1 MAYDT
6 LYDQT
11 TGWSFT
17 VTEAEKYKKISEEI
31 KRFGR
36 ENSATPELA
45 RAALIEMGIYTK
57 KGNIKKRYDES
68 IDLKKNAA

>member
-1 MAYDT
+1 M
-6 LYDQT
+6 
-11 TGWSFT
+11 
-17 VTEAEKYKKISEEI
+17 TEAQKYKKMSDAI

-57 KGNIKKRYDES
+57 KGNIRKRYDES
-68 IDLKKNAA
+68 IDIKQNAA